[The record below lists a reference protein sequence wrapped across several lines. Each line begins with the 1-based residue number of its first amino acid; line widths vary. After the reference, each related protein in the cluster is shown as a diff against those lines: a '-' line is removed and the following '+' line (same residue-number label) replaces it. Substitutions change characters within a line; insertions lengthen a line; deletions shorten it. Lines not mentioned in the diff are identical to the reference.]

1 MDLHKSRSMAIVE
14 TMAEVKGLMANGATV
29 ERLDAAKVALG
40 ALATRRDLFP
50 ETDFPWPSQLDGNN
64 CWCLFE
70 DEDGTALYID
80 LLNRGI
86 STVPH
91 DHGSSWAIVTGVE
104 GRETHRLYKRVDG
117 NKGPGTATLEKVGE
131 LTISDGESVSMLVG
145 GIHAIEAVGEERSM
159 MLHCYGKGFDHQTD
173 RLEFDET
180 SGTCAHSVD
189 AAGVIQSFPLHPDA
203 L

>member
-1 MDLHKSRSMAIVE
+1 MGEKLPWLQALNSLLDDSSRYFAKS
-14 TMAEVKGLMANGATV
+14 AELYLADRTT
-29 ERLDAAKVALG
+29 
-40 ALATRRDLFP
+40 ATRRH
-50 ETDFPWPSQLDGNN
+50 
-64 CWCLFE
+64 
-70 DEDGTALYID
+70 
-80 LLNRGI
+80 
-86 STVPH
+86 TVPH

-131 LTISDGESVSMLVG
+131 LTISDGESISMLVG